1 MEIALAIA
9 TVLGGLAAILYFI
22 ERWRSPAS
30 SVSSL
35 LPDLPLVV
43 RESLQAALG
52 AAQDV
57 LACFPASTHQWHN
70 AGHIVPDEEAS
81 DAKAWLSEFE
91 DPRGHVVYGPYV
103 TLKRARS
110 YNAWFRLRF
119 EAADGDSPKHTLR
132 LEVTHGGRHDV
143 HLVDSQDNDGRYRLY
158 KIGFLYLEIGRAH
171 V

>member
-22 ERWRSPAS
+22 ERWRRPAS

-43 RESLQAALG
+43 PESLQAAAG

-57 LACFPASTHQWHN
+57 LGCFPASTHQWHN
-70 AGHIVPDEEAS
+70 AGPAEEAS
-81 DAKAWLSEFE
+81 DAKVWLSEFE
-91 DPRGHVVYGPYV
+91 DPGGHVVYGPYV
-103 TLKRARS
+103 TLKRAGS

-132 LEVTHGGRHDV
+132 LEVTHGGRHDA
-143 HLVDSQDNDGRYRLY
+143 HLS
-158 KIGFLYLEIGRAH
+158 
-171 V
+171 